1 MKTSRVSRRRL
12 EAANVGVIILIILSL
27 GLCGLAAYQWTRE
40 TTLREGI
47 VSLRQTNVVLMT
59 LQNEAENKAIRYQGE
74 LAEVEK
80 KRADILAENKTN
92 KLKANRLD
100 LEVSKLASSLS
111 YSSNLVVAFS
121 NGVQQANQSIIIQN
135 DSIKKLN
142 EEFKKLADERNEV
155 IKKYNALAQDQH
167 KTVEEYNKLVK
178 QFEDF
183 QKQVEEQL
191 NPKKEKK

>member
-1 MKTSRVSRRRL
+1 MKTSRVSHRRL

-27 GLCGLAAYQWTRE
+27 GLCGLAAYQWARE

-59 LQNEAENKAIRYQGE
+59 LQNEAENKATRYQGE

-92 KLKANRLD
+92 KSTLIKLD
-100 LEVSKLASSLS
+100 REVSKLAASLS

-167 KTVEEYNKLVK
+167 KTVEEYNKLVQ